1 MFKIF
6 AVFEH
11 HEISLE
17 EWLVENKDK
26 NVSDRNVA
34 DFLKQMNGVL
44 NFLER
49 NRIFWLLSG
58 AKNIAVFVEK

>member
-1 MFKIF
+1 M
-6 AVFEH
+6 
-11 HEISLE
+11 
-17 EWLVENKDK
+17 ENKDK